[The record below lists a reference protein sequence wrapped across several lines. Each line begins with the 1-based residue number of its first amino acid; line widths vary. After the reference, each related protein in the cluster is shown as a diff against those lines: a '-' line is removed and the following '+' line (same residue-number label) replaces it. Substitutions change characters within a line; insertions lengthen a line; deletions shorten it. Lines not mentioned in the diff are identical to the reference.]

1 MQWIAAEDTRM
12 TRKLLNHFQIA
23 TRMVSYHEH
32 NKESSGKELI
42 RLLMEGQSI
51 ALVSDAGLPAISD
64 PGYELVQLA
73 VEHEISVVAIP
84 GANAA
89 LSALIVSGLPTDR
102 FTFLGFLP
110 RNKKHLQE
118 ELLRICTRQETLI
131 IYESPHRIIKLLT
144 QLLEVLGNRTIA
156 LVRELTKRYEEV
168 ARGTVEECLLFLK
181 EHSPLGEYCV
191 IVSGA
196 LTNTSTD
203 DSTTQ
208 VWWVSLS
215 LDAHVGHYEYQGM
228 GRKEAI
234 KKAAVDRGIPKRE
247 VYNQVTHQQ

>member
-1 MQWIAAEDTRM
+1 
-12 TRKLLNHFQIA
+12 
-23 TRMVSYHEH
+23 MVSYHEH
-32 NKESSGKELI
+32 NKESSGKQLI

-64 PGYELVQLA
+64 PGYELVNLA

-118 ELLRICTRQETLI
+118 ELLRISTRQETLI
-131 IYESPHRIIKLLT
+131 IYESPHRMIKLLT
-144 QLLEVLGNRTIA
+144 QLLEVLGNRNIV

-168 ARGTVEECLLFLK
+168 VRGTLEECLFFLR

-191 IVSGA
+191 IVNGA
-196 LTNTSTD
+196 LPYTASD
-203 DSTTQ
+203 VMTTQ
-208 VWWVSLS
+208 EWWDSLT
-215 LDAHVGHYEYQGM
+215 LEAHVDHYERSGM
-228 GRKEAI
+228 QRKEAI
-234 KKAAVDRGIPKRE
+234 KKTSVDRGIPKRE
-247 VYNQVTHQQ
+247 VYNQVMYQQ